1 MESVKTFA
9 WLTLLFP
16 LAGTIVNA
24 FGYKVFRGKVPG
36 FIGTGALLLS
46 FVSAILMFLAL
57 TDLPHEE
64 QHVRAIAWDYAVTQ
78 GGGGQGIDAQLGL
91 LLDPLSVFMA
101 LVVTGVSFLI
111 HVYSLAYMQGDR
123 GYTRFFAYLNFFV
136 FSMLVL
142 VLAGNFMFLIVGWA
156 FVGAASYLLISFWY
170 RRDTATAAGIK
181 AFVINVLGDVGLVLG
196 TYFIFKGS
204 GTLDFLGTFEQAGEL
219 KGADLTAG
227 CILLLVGAF
236 AKSAQV
242 PLHTWLADAMEGPT
256 PVSALIHAATMVT
269 AGVYLIARM
278 WPLFEQSP
286 EAAAVGAIVGCLTM
300 VVAATIALVVTDLKR
315 VIAYSTMSQ
324 IGYMVMAVSSG
335 AYVAGLF
342 HLMTHAFFKALLFM
356 AAGSVIA
363 AMAGAQNLD
372 RMGGFRKSMPFTFGC
387 MVIGGLALSG
397 VPPFSG
403 FFSKDEILAYTAD
416 RGDWHVV
423 LAVLGYVVAFMTA
436 VYTFRMIFRA
446 FLGDPVPEA
455 RELEAGHLHHA
466 EQPTNPMTGEV
477 EDTDVGF
484 PGPEHHIAEQALP
497 MKLAMGTLA
506 VLAIV
511 GGFLQIPHV
520 THAVDHFLEPTFEG
534 SRYFEELHPS
544 DTLTFGGMVL
554 GALLGIAGIAVA
566 YLIYV
571 KRAGA
576 PAVALRERFRPL
588 HTFFVNKWYAD
599 EAVDML
605 VVRPAGWFGRFAQ
618 STFERIFV
626 QRTLMGGPTGL
637 VRAGSAAVR
646 ALEPGFLRAYAAL
659 MLVGIAGVVLYFLIE
674 AA

>member
-1 MESVKTFA
+1 
-9 WLTLLFP
+9 
-16 LAGTIVNA
+16 
-24 FGYKVFRGKVPG
+24 
-36 FIGTGALLLS
+36 
-46 FVSAILMFLAL
+46 
-57 TDLPHEE
+57 
-64 QHVRAIAWDYAVTQ
+64 
-78 GGGGQGIDAQLGL
+78 
-91 LLDPLSVFMA
+91 
-101 LVVTGVSFLI
+101 
-111 HVYSLAYMQGDR
+111 
-123 GYTRFFAYLNFFV
+123 
-136 FSMLVL
+136 
-142 VLAGNFMFLIVGWA
+142 
-156 FVGAASYLLISFWY
+156 
-170 RRDTATAAGIK
+170 
-181 AFVINVLGDVGLVLG
+181 
-196 TYFIFKGS
+196 
-204 GTLDFLGTFEQAGEL
+204 
-219 KGADLTAG
+219 
-227 CILLLVGAF
+227 
-236 AKSAQV
+236 
-242 PLHTWLADAMEGPT
+242 
-256 PVSALIHAATMVT
+256 
-269 AGVYLIARM
+269 
-278 WPLFEQSP
+278 
-286 EAAAVGAIVGCLTM
+286 
-300 VVAATIALVVTDLKR
+300 
-315 VIAYSTMSQ
+315 
-324 IGYMVMAVSSG
+324 
-335 AYVAGLF
+335 
-342 HLMTHAFFKALLFM
+342 
-356 AAGSVIA
+356 
-363 AMAGAQNLD
+363 
-372 RMGGFRKSMPFTFGC
+372 
-387 MVIGGLALSG
+387 
-397 VPPFSG
+397 
-403 FFSKDEILAYTAD
+403 
-416 RGDWHVV
+416 
-423 LAVLGYVVAFMTA
+423 
-436 VYTFRMIFRA
+436 
-446 FLGDPVPEA
+446 VPEA

-506 VLAIV
+506 VLAIG

-576 PAVALRERFRPL
+576 PAVTLRERFRPL